1 MSEQPRAELL
11 TDSQKTCLRL
21 VSTGM
26 SSKEIAIQ
34 IGLTPRTV
42 DQYVNLAAQKLG
54 ASTRREAARILV
66 SQELEELN
74 KLQLQPAAV
83 EHEENSGTV
92 DVQTETQGAQR
103 HWLSPGRWLPPIGG
117 NHHDLDQAGTVY
129 AILRVSV
136 VTVAAAG
143 LILAI
148 FYWLNRITL

>member
-21 VSTGM
+21 VSAGM

-34 IGLTPRTV
+34 TGLTPLTI
-42 DQYVNLAAQKLG
+42 DQYLSRAMIALG
-54 ASTRREAARILV
+54 TSNRREAARV
-66 SQELEELN
+66 FAEQESGLFRKTEL
-74 KLQLQPAAV
+74 KPESV
-83 EHEENSGTV
+83 EPEQNSSTER
-92 DVQTETQGAQR
+92 VQMETQGAQR

-117 NHHDLDQAGTVY
+117 NRHDLSKTETVY

-136 VTVAAAG
+136 VTVAVAG